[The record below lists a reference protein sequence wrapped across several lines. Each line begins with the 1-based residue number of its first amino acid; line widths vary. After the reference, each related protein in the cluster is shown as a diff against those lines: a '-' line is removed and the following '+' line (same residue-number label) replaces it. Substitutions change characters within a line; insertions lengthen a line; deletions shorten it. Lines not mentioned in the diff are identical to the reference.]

1 MKIFVAGGSGAV
13 GARLVPLLVRAGHSV
28 TATTRRAEKAAA
40 LRAAGAAPVV
50 LDALDETAV
59 RTAVLAAQ
67 PEVVVHQLTAIPARL
82 DLRRFERDFA
92 ATNRLRR
99 EGTDHLLAAARAAGV
114 RRFIAQSFAG
124 WPYAREGGPVKT
136 EEDRIDPH
144 PPPALRDA
152 LAAIRHLE
160 SAVLGTAEV
169 TGIVLRYGGFYGPG
183 TSIGPDGTLSR
194 DVRRR
199 RVPVIGS
206 GAGVWSF
213 VHIDDAAAATLAAV
227 EHGQAGVYNIV
238 DDDPAPVAEWL
249 PTLATALGARPPWHL
264 PVWLARLIV
273 GEHGVALMT
282 EIRGAS
288 NAKAKRALGWQPAHA
303 SWRQGF
309 LTLRA

>member
-1 MKIFVAGGSGAV
+1 
-13 GARLVPLLVRAGHSV
+13 VRAGHSV
-28 TATTRRAEKAAA
+28 AATTRSAEKAAA

-50 LDALDETAV
+50 LDALDAAAV
-59 RTAVLAAQ
+59 RAAVLAAQ

-82 DLRRFERDFA
+82 DLRKFERDFA
-92 ATNRLRR
+92 STNRLRR
-99 EGTDHLLAAARAAGV
+99 EGTDHLLAAAGAAGV

-136 EEDRIDPH
+136 EEDRIDPN

-160 SAVLGTAEV
+160 AAVLGTADI
-169 TGIVLRYGGFYGPG
+169 TGLVLRYGGFYGPG
-183 TSIGPDGTLSR
+183 TSIGQDGTLTR

-227 EHGQAGVYNIV
+227 ERGQAGIYNIV
-238 DDDPAPVAEWL
+238 DDEPAPVADWL
-249 PTLATALGARPPWHL
+249 PALAAALGAKPPWHL
-264 PVWLARLIV
+264 PVWLARLLV

-288 NAKAKRALGWQPAHA
+288 NTKAKRALGWQPAHA